1 MPYLRFTRDTRGY
14 ENTYLVHTGT
24 RHGKPLS
31 RLLYWFRT
39 PPNVRI
45 GRAALDEGAIR
56 LIEELHPDVEF
67 DWPQI
72 LKTPIPLPPPAPF
85 DGFRKGRRPPPSPEQ
100 SVRIAETLP
109 LATPLDEQPDE
120 PPAGLVPDV
129 DPIVAFAELAATP
142 EALAASES
150 PPHVNAVEALIG
162 SEGLARVRA
171 RYAELLVRIGERPLD
186 PALRE
191 ALLLEAATVDPDRWV
206 TAAEAR
212 EGLEHLEARS
222 EVLGGKLGGR
232 RARFRGGR
240 QRGRGP
246 GEAVAR
252 EETGAGGD
260 SAAPDDG
267 SLAAFSEKDDDQ

>member
-14 ENTYLVHTGT
+14 ENTYLVHTAT

-56 LIEELHPDVEF
+56 LIEEMHPDVEF

-72 LKTPIPLPPPAPF
+72 LKTPIPMPPPAPF
-85 DGFRKGRRPPPSPEQ
+85 DGFRKGRRPSTSTEQ
-100 SVRIAETLP
+100 SARADEALP
-109 LATPLDEQPDE
+109 PVATRPDE

-129 DPIVAFAELAATP
+129 EPIAFPAPPEPP
-142 EALAASES
+142 EALGISDT

-206 TAAEAR
+206 TEAEAR
-212 EGLEHLEARS
+212 EGLEHLEARTAAL
-222 EVLGGKLGGR
+222 VGKLGGR
-232 RARFRGGR
+232 RARFGRGGR
-240 QRGRGP
+240 RRRRVP

-252 EETGAGGD
+252 DERGAG
-260 SAAPDDG
+260 SADAARDG
-267 SLAAFSEKDDDQ
+267 EDLPPSVEAFGQDDDQ